1 MSHRL
6 NELPAAW
13 NLFCQLN
20 IYVECNRYCALNG
33 LNAQDYSIFTV
44 PYVVNKITL
53 IILYYDTAITIVTI
67 ILLQSDIPVCGYYSD
82 YSFIVITITLL

>member
-6 NELPAAW
+6 NELPATW

-20 IYVECNRYCALNG
+20 IYVECNCYYALNG
-33 LNAQDYSIFTV
+33 LNAQDYSISTV

-67 ILLQSDIPVCGYYSD
+67 ILLQSDICGNYSD
-82 YSFIVITITLL
+82 YSFIAITITLL

>member
-20 IYVECNRYCALNG
+20 IYLECNALNG
-33 LNAQDYSIFTV
+33 LNAQDYSISTV

-67 ILLQSDIPVCGYYSD
+67 ILLQSDICGNYSE

>member
-20 IYVECNRYCALNG
+20 IYLECNAFNG
-33 LNAQDYSIFTV
+33 LNAQDYSISTV

-53 IILYYDTAITIVTI
+53 IILYYDTAVTIVTI
-67 ILLQSDIPVCGYYSD
+67 ILLQSDICGNYSD